1 MATKPVIG
9 DTVWYYPNV
18 LTGTPWMGMVSDVY
32 SDDLISLAVWEAGR
46 WVSKK
51 SIHNKHCKA
60 VKDNP
65 VIAANFGTWE
75 FRTVAEEKLPEPN
88 LPRAN
93 NNQNPVASQS
103 QKQTAKV

>member
-1 MATKPVIG
+1 MAKPMVG

-18 LTGTPWMGMVSDVY
+18 LTGSPWLAMIAEVY
-32 SDDLISLAVWEAGR
+32 SDDLLSLAVWEAGR

-60 VKDNP
+60 VKENP

-75 FRTVAEEKLPEPN
+75 FRVIAEAKPPETV
-88 LPRAN
+88 LPRLNN
-93 NNQNPVASQS
+93 NNQNQNQQNRQP
-103 QKQTAKV
+103 AKV